1 MSGRKQQLRVTHLAG
16 QEGQNRYVK
25 KEFVF
30 VNLTRMQPSDEFWC
44 PPKIGKVWKRLFFFF
59 LLQQQYT
66 NCLGSEGSIFNE
78 CLTQC
83 YWNRRFAIPG
93 FWPNVGAP
101 WKTGFSSFSHQV
113 MSWGRSKFFNSR
125 APFLSAL
132 MTSLDGKNQ
141 FSMERAHLPKPGN
154 SKPSISIMLGLV
166 I

>member
-1 MSGRKQQLRVTHLAG
+1 MTLLSMYFYIEIDWAERVESLVAELAFEYLRL
-16 QEGQNRYVK
+16 
-25 KEFVF
+25 
-30 VNLTRMQPSDEFWC
+30 
-44 PPKIGKVWKRLFFFF
+44 
-59 LLQQQYT
+59 
-66 NCLGSEGSIFNE
+66 EGSVTPLWYE
-78 CLTQC
+78 PTLTDSLIEYQGTCWPKNFGTSLVGRFGQC

-93 FWPNVGAP
+93 FWPNAHAP

-113 MSWGRSKFFNSR
+113 MSRGRSKFFNSR